1 MESMRP
7 ALWRLFTELAEMGS
21 ITRVAAARNVAQP
34 HISRQLGELERACGG
49 RLFARNGRG
58 IAPTELGHW
67 LLPRIRAWLAETDQ
81 LESDIRTGAGVPT
94 GEVRLAVLPSAV
106 LPLAATVLARL
117 RTDFPLVRL
126 TVREGQGSQIDDW
139 LANGRVDIAV
149 GYRYEK
155 ELRATDEILARV
167 DTWLVGPPGD
177 TLTKK
182 PTVRFRELQGTNL
195 ILPCRPSAWR
205 DTLDDLS
212 HQQGFA
218 LNVVVEADSLQM
230 QRELAARGGYHTI
243 LGPLAIAADWQAG
256 RLQASRIVGPDLPR
270 VVALS
275 QRPRGG
281 AMLAQR
287 VVSDLIREVARDTAG
302 LAGDTAALTG
312 DLRARRGGG
321 QPTGPRAS
329 RSRAPAGR
337 SAAGPTRPAR

>member
-49 RLFARNGRG
+49 RLFARHGRG

>member
-1 MESMRP
+1 MEAMRP

-49 RLFARNGRG
+49 RLFARHGRG

-117 RTDFPLVRL
+117 REAYPLVRL

-139 LANGRVDIAV
+139 LENGRVDIAV

-155 ELRATDEILARV
+155 ELRETDQILARV

-177 TLTKK
+177 ALTKK
-182 PTVRFRELQGTNL
+182 PTVRFRDLQGTNL

-205 DTLDDLS
+205 DTLDDLGR
-212 HQQGFA
+212 QQGFA
-218 LNVVVEADSLQM
+218 LNVVMEADSLQM
-230 QRELAARGGYHTI
+230 QRELAAGGGYHTI

-256 RLQASRIVGPDLPR
+256 RLQAARIVEPDLPR

-275 QRPRGG
+275 QRARGG

-287 VVSDLIREVARDTAG
+287 VVTDLIREVARDTAG
-302 LAGDTAALTG
+302 LTG
-312 DLRARRGGG
+312 DLRARRGSGG
-321 QPTGPRAS
+321 RPTGPRAA
-329 RSRAPAGR
+329 RSRAPRAKPG
-337 SAAGPTRPAR
+337 

>member
-1 MESMRP
+1 VEAMRP
-7 ALWRLFTELAEMGS
+7 ALWRLFAELAEMGS

-49 RLFARNGRG
+49 RLFARHGRG
-58 IAPTELGHW
+58 IAPTELGQR

-106 LPLAATVLARL
+106 LPLAAAVLARL
-117 RTDFPLVRL
+117 RADYPLVRL
-126 TVREGQGSQIDDW
+126 TVREGQGSQIEDW
-139 LANGRVDIAV
+139 LESGRVDIAV

-177 TLTKK
+177 ALTHK
-182 PTVRFRELQGTNL
+182 PTVRFRDLQGTHL

-205 DTLDDLS
+205 DTLDTLARE
-212 HQQGFA
+212 QGFT
-218 LNVVVEADSLQM
+218 LNVVLEADSLLM
-230 QRELAARGGYHTI
+230 QRELAAAGGYHTI

-256 RLQASRIVGPDLPR
+256 RLQAARIVEPELPR

-287 VVSDLIREVARDTAG
+287 VVADLIREVARDTAG
-302 LAGDTAALTG
+302 LTG
-312 DLRARRGGG
+312 DLRAPRGAGDLSA
-321 QPTGPRAS
+321 PRAAQGS
-329 RSRAPAGR
+329 APAGR
-337 SAAGPTRPAR
+337 SAGRGKTQARRNR

>member
-49 RLFARNGRG
+49 RLFARHGRG

-182 PTVRFRELQGTNL
+182 PTVRFRDLQGTNL

-205 DTLDDLS
+205 DTLDDLA

-302 LAGDTAALTG
+302 LAGD
-312 DLRARRGGG
+312 LRARRGGG
-321 QPTGPRAS
+321 GRPAGPRAS
-329 RSRAPAGR
+329 RSRAPVGR
-337 SAAGPTRPAR
+337 SAGGRPTKAA